1 MTLTKTTGRRWTPL
15 SVATLVLGFMVWW
28 PIGLAV
34 LAYILWGGQID
45 DDFRRLRDRLSE
57 RNGSNHR
64 FGFSRTWC
72 SGMHMHTSTG
82 NAAFDKYKRETLR
95 RLEEEQRAFSDYVER
110 LRAARDQE
118 EFDRF
123 MAERRQVA
131 PEGPS
136 VS

>member
-34 LAYILWGGQID
+34 LAYIFWGGQID
-45 DDFRRLRDRLSE
+45 EDFQRLRSRLTE
-57 RNGSNHR
+57 NK
-64 FGFSRTWC
+64 GFSRGFC
-72 SGMHMHTSTG
+72 AHRSYGSSG
-82 NAAFDKYKRETLR
+82 NAAFDRYKRETLR
-95 RLEEEQRAFSDYVER
+95 RLEEEQQAFNAYVER

-123 MAERRQVA
+123 MAERRQVS
-131 PEGPS
+131 PETGPS
-136 VS
+136 AS